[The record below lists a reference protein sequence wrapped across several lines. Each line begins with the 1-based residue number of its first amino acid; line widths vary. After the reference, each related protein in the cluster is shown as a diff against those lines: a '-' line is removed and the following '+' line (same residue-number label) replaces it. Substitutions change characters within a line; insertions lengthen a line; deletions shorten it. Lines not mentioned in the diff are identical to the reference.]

1 MAGHGPQ
8 DPNYVTENPFEG
20 RGRAMQGNDFP
31 DTAIGF
37 TIATGFFVTMFLVA
51 IIVEVALR

>member
-1 MAGHGPQ
+1 MAGHS

-31 DTAIGF
+31 DAAIGF
-37 TIATGFFVTMFLVA
+37 TLSFGFFATMFIIAV
-51 IIVEVALR
+51 IVEVAMR

>member
-1 MAGHGPQ
+1 MAGHS
-8 DPNYVTENPFEG
+8 DPNYVSENPFEG

-31 DTAIGF
+31 DAAIGF
-37 TIATGFFVTMFLVA
+37 TVWIGFFVTMFAIA